1 MNGGTYNEGISE
13 INNMFSLL
21 KSFCILANE
30 NKDYIGSFHLGFN
43 IDRKNMLQGEFLTQE
58 INRKTH
64 DFIISLQIGLVFYQK
79 PNSREEYKKMTEDF
93 AKFNACV
100 DICSKVDEKEYNYEF
115 FEQFKEYMCMV
126 ITSKNKYYT
135 DFILLSKFDNIDY
148 LIDLFG
154 QPNLEAEEIINDKEI
169 LFYQNTKSKLDNEYF
184 PYIEQISNEKI
195 NSILGFQYTE
205 F

>member
-1 MNGGTYNEGISE
+1 
-13 INNMFSLL
+13 
-21 KSFCILANE
+21 
-30 NKDYIGSFHLGFN
+30 
-43 IDRKNMLQGEFLTQE
+43 
-58 INRKTH
+58 
-64 DFIISLQIGLVFYQK
+64 
-79 PNSREEYKKMTEDF
+79 
-93 AKFNACV
+93 
-100 DICSKVDEKEYNYEF
+100 
-115 FEQFKEYMCMV
+115 
-126 ITSKNKYYT
+126 KNKYYT

-184 PYIEQISNEKI
+184 PYIEKISNEKI